1 LVPKAARAALSAL
14 LFGVSLVALANPAQA
29 KSILVLGDSLSASYQ
44 IQFEQ
49 GWVNLLTNRLKV
61 SHPKVQVTNASF
73 GGATTAA
80 GVQRLPTLLEEV
92 KPDLLILEL
101 GGNDGLQGKPLTY
114 IKANLSNIIHTA
126 QTAGTDV
133 LLLGI
138 KIPPNYGTRYTE
150 PFFNQYEELATQYNL
165 LYVPFMLQGI
175 IENSSLMQND
185 GIHPTAEAQPII
197 LDNIWPAITKAL
209 ELK

>member
-1 LVPKAARAALSAL
+1 ML
-14 LFGVSLVALANPAQA
+14 LGVSLIAVADPVPANPIQS

-49 GWVNLLTNRLKV
+49 GWVNLLTDRLKT
-61 SHPKVQVTNASF
+61 SHPEVRVTNASF

-80 GVQRLPTLLEEV
+80 GVQRLPILLKEV
-92 KPDLLILEL
+92 KPDILILEL

-114 IKANLSNIIHTA
+114 IKANLSNIIQTA
-126 QTAGTDV
+126 QTAGTHV

-138 KIPPNYGTRYTE
+138 KIPPNYGTRYTD

-185 GIHPTAEAQPII
+185 GIHPTAKAQPII